1 MNAMKTFSAKHHEVK
16 RDWLLVDANEKVL
29 GRLASQI
36 ALRLRGKH
44 KPEYT
49 PHVDTGDFIVVVN
62 ASKLRVTGSKDE
74 NKIYYR
80 HSGYPGGVYETSF
93 SKMQDRFPGRAL
105 QIAVKGML
113 PKGPL
118 GYAMIKKLK
127 IYAEGQHP
135 HTAQQPKSLEI

>member
-1 MNAMKTFSAKHHEVK
+1 MKTFSAKSHEVR
-16 RDWLLVDANEKVL
+16 RDWFLVDAEDKVL
-29 GRLASQI
+29 GRLAAEI

-62 ASKLRVTGSKDE
+62 AAKLRVTGAKPGA
-74 NKIYYR
+74 KMYYR
-80 HSGYPGGVYETSF
+80 HTTYPGGIKETNF
-93 SKMQDRFPGRAL
+93 EKLQGRFPGRAL

-127 IYAEGQHP
+127 IYADGEHP
-135 HTAQQPKSLEI
+135 HSAQQPQPLNV